1 MKTEEEKK
9 TLANATEEQTRFV
22 LIFDELAKTQAPD
35 VSLEEI
41 DAIEEVRRI
50 VMEVTDE
57 RPIFMTST

>member
-1 MKTEEEKK
+1 MKLKQETKPLE
-9 TLANATEEQTRFV
+9 NTEEQNRFV
-22 LIFDELAKTQAPD
+22 LIFNELAKEQASD

-57 RPIFMTST
+57 KPIFMTST